1 MSDAIATALIAA
13 GGTILG
19 AGLTAVG
26 AYVRGSNEAAEETA
40 QI

>member
-1 MSDAIATALIAA
+1 MSETIATALIAS

-26 AYVRGSNEAAEETA
+26 AYVRGSNESAEETA